1 MNAQA
6 IYQILRDDADVV
18 TALGTRIMPD
28 MATQTVAYPFA
39 VYEIGGTLPTD
50 TKDGSS
56 RLDTVEA
63 NIMIYAQSHATAQD
77 IAEKVR
83 EAMDRKRG
91 TFASVEIDSIR
102 FTDQRS
108 AQFDFEKNVFVVDQT
123 YQIRAKR

>member
-28 MATQTVAYPFA
+28 MATQTAAYPFA
-39 VYEIGGTLPTD
+39 VYEIGGTLPSD

-63 NIMIYAQSHATAQD
+63 TIFIYAQSHATAQD

-102 FTDQRS
+102 FSSQRS
-108 AQFDFEKNVFVVDQT
+108 AQFDFDKNVFAVEQT

>member
-39 VYEIGGTLPTD
+39 VYEIGSTLPSD

-63 NIMIYAQSHATAQD
+63 NIMIYAQSHATAQE

>member
-18 TALGTRIMPD
+18 AALGTRIMPD
-28 MATQTVAYPFA
+28 MATRTVAYPFA
-39 VYEIGGTLPTD
+39 VYEIGGTLPSD

-63 NIMIYAQSHATAQD
+63 TIFIYAQTHASVQE

-91 TFASVEIDSIR
+91 TFASIEIDSIR
-102 FTDQRS
+102 FSSQRS
-108 AQFDFEKNVFVVDQT
+108 AGFDFDKNVFAVEQT

>member
-18 TALGTRIMPD
+18 AALGTRIMPD
-28 MATQTVAYPFA
+28 MATQTVGYPFA
-39 VYEIGGTLPTD
+39 VYEIGGTLPSD

-63 NIMIYAQSHATAQD
+63 NIMIYAQSHATALD